1 MTSQTIKFN
10 TIEDMLDVD
19 LGKATQ
25 EQLIDM
31 QGQLH
36 SNVDSGTWVMS
47 LKCVDLYEVIE
58 GLLIQAADGKAMYE
72 LYREQLTCGVW
83 DEEGSVL

>member
-10 TIEDMLDVD
+10 TIQDMLDVD
-19 LGKATQ
+19 LSKATQ

-47 LKCVDLYEVIE
+47 LICVDLYEAIE
-58 GLLIQAADGKAMYE
+58 E
-72 LYREQLTCGVW
+72 L
-83 DEEGSVL
+83 VL